1 MSITEYLDSEAFKKE
16 VKRASTNAK
25 FNTPKKIESDIG
37 IIASEAF
44 NEGIMSI
51 IKFKNV
57 SKDVGDIEKS
67 KELTQMLPDNFIKG
81 EMGLQAING
90 LLQAVISN
98 QEDGVLNIGY
108 ESILRAEIEN
118 YIRIIYAIGVTSG
131 FEIADDQNY
140 RNLYLVNKQRF
151 IMHGAETKKDKK
163 TKKAKE

>member
-1 MSITEYLDSEAFKKE
+1 MTLEQYLNSDAL
-16 VKRASTNAK
+16 KRAIEDYAENAK
-25 FNTPKKIESDIG
+25 LETAQKTITNFQT
-37 IIASEAF
+37 IAASAY
-44 NEGIMSI
+44 NEGVVEMI
-51 IKFKNV
+51 
-57 SKDVGDIEKS
+57 SKGKPVKKGSLEKS